1 LISRT
6 PGAIYGIYYNSS
18 GWTAIF
24 CHQSEHQNISH
35 HYAVTSPSKQKLGY
49 NNYIYVKG
57 RDEQETPLVDNWE
70 LEWSSASRA
79 LMGDLEVKFCLPLTA
94 QLARGPGNA
103 EECQWAASAYTQA

>member
-1 LISRT
+1 MDRHILSSVRT
-6 PGAIYGIYYNSS
+6 
-18 GWTAIF
+18 
-24 CHQSEHQNISH
+24 SEHQ
-35 HYAVTSPSKQKLGY
+35 PSLRRHEPVKTKVRLPKLY
-49 NNYIYVKG
+49 LRKG
-57 RDEQETPLVDNWE
+57 ARRTRNPLVDNWE